1 MQIQFNTDHSIEGS
15 QAMAQRVEAE
25 LRDSLDRFADRITR
39 IEVHVT
45 DVNGNR
51 KSDDDKHCVIEAR
64 IAGRAPL
71 SVTHAAASIEQAVDG
86 ASGKLERA
94 LDHAFAKRDGHRHNG
109 VRQANDD
116 LG

>member
-1 MQIQFNTDHSIEGS
+1 MHIQFNTDHSIEGS

-45 DVNGNR
+45 DVNGGKN
-51 KSDDDKHCVIEAR
+51 SDDDKHCVIEAR

-71 SVTHAAASIEQAVDG
+71 SVTHAAASVGQAVDG
-86 ASGKLERA
+86 AAGKLERA
-94 LDHAFAKRDGHRHNG
+94 LESDFAKRDGHRHNG
-109 VRQANDD
+109 AKQANDD